1 MRQRDEALAFLAEA
15 PSRTGVFS
23 DFDGTLSPVVPRP
36 EDARPAEGAVE
47 TLETLARTYALVAV
61 VSGRSLE
68 DLKARMK
75 PRGVLLAG
83 AYGRERSDRHV
94 RRQTEGWETLPIAAT
109 GAIRELAG
117 VHLERK
123 GSGVA
128 LHFRNS
134 PECGEDVREIAEAL
148 AKEYGMDVR
157 PGRMVYELIVPGPH
171 KGDVICSLIAERS
184 IDRALVAG
192 DDFGDLDA
200 FGAVRD
206 AGVAAVIIAVI
217 SEEAPPGLT
226 EQADLVLGGPVEL
239 VRFLQELGQIE
250 RASR

>member
-1 MRQRDEALAFLAEA
+1 MRQRDEALAFLSDA
-15 PSRTGVFS
+15 PDKTGIFT
-23 DFDGTLSPVVPRP
+23 DFDGTLSSVVPRP
-36 EDARPAEGAVE
+36 EDARPAEGAVGS
-47 TLETLARTYALVAV
+47 LEMLARSYELVAV

-68 DLKARMK
+68 DLKARMR

-109 GAIRELAG
+109 VAVRDLTG
-117 VHLERK
+117 VHVERK

-128 LHFRNS
+128 LHFRNA
-134 PECGEDVREIAEAL
+134 PESAEDVHEIAEAL
-148 AKEYGMDVR
+148 AKEYGMDIR

-171 KGDVICSLIAERS
+171 KGDVICSLIDERS
-184 IDRALVAG
+184 LDRVLVAG

-200 FGAVRD
+200 FKAVRD
-206 AGVAAVIIAVI
+206 SGVDAVVAAVI

-226 EQADLVLGGPVEL
+226 EHADLVLGGPPDL
-239 VRFLQELGQIE
+239 VRFLQDLSGAE
-250 RASR
+250 RHPR

>member
-1 MRQRDEALAFLAEA
+1 MRQRDEALTFLSDDPA
-15 PSRTGVFS
+15 RTGIFT

-36 EDARPAEGAVE
+36 DDARPAEGAVRS
-47 TLETLARTYALVAV
+47 LESLARSYGLVAV

-68 DLKARMK
+68 DLRTRMK

-94 RRQTEGWETLPIAAT
+94 RRQTEGWETLPIAAAA
-109 GAIRELAG
+109 AIQRLPG

-128 LHFRNS
+128 LHFRNA
-134 PECGEDVREIAEAL
+134 PDCGEDVREIAESL
-148 AKEYGMDVR
+148 AKEYGMEVR

-171 KGDVICSLIAERS
+171 KGDVICSLIEERS
-184 IDRALVAG
+184 LDRVLVAG

-206 AGVAAVIIAVI
+206 SGVDAVVAAVI

-226 EQADLVLGGPVEL
+226 ELADLVLGGPVEL
-239 VRFLQELGQIE
+239 VRFLQDLSQT
-250 RASR
+250 